1 MLLSDSHELFS
12 TTTIGLTCH
21 AQSLA
26 AAISWVA
33 EQAPPLQLTSST
45 TTTERSTLLPSSVRA
60 ATHLPQRLAPL
71 PCFLMQGRHSGAL
84 TAARAWDTQSGR
96 PLSRVPPLPTCSLK
110 SAEPPCRE
118 MLAEY

>member
-12 TTTIGLTCH
+12 TTHWFDVSCAVASCSNKLGGR
-21 AQSLA
+21 AGAPA
-26 AAISWVA
+26 AADFFYYYDRTLDSVTFFGARCTI
-33 EQAPPLQLTSST
+33 SST
-45 TTTERSTLLPSSVRA
+45 LGAYALL
-60 ATHLPQRLAPL
+60 
-71 PCFLMQGRHSGAL
+71 LMQGRYSGAL

-110 SAEPPCRE
+110 SAEPPFRE